1 MMMSRDRRRTDH
13 TTTVTTRQAHIHVQ
27 RAERFLWL
35 AGQAYDA
42 GYFAEAAA
50 NAVEAGIHA
59 ADAVCG
65 FLSHTHWTG
74 PHNQAATYADSL
86 GPEGKQIAKHLRRL
100 LAKKTQ
106 VQYEAIDLG
115 KLQADTHLEAARK
128 SVAIASQLADRRRG
142 S

>member
-1 MMMSRDRRRTDH
+1 MMSRDRRRTDH
-13 TTTVTTRQAHIHVQ
+13 TTTITPAQAHTHAR

-35 AGQAYDA
+35 AGQAYGA

-65 FLSHTHWTG
+65 FLSHTQWTG
-74 PHNQAATYADSL
+74 PHNQAATYAGSL
-86 GPEGKQIAKHLRRL
+86 GPEGKEIAKHLRRL
-100 LAKKTQ
+100 LARKTQ

-115 KLQADTHLEAARK
+115 RLQADTHLEAARK
-128 SVAIASQLADRRRG
+128 SVAIATRLAARHPR
-142 S
+142 